1 MTAATFMA
9 VLAGDKSKVS
19 NTTGSSGRVL
29 DSKAEDH
36 VFVYFSDH
44 GAPGIIS
51 MPVGPFVYADQLLS
65 TLRARH
71 AANGFGS
78 MVLYIEACES
88 GSMFEGLLEEDLNI
102 WAVTAANGKESSWGT
117 YCPGQDPSPP
127 PEFTT
132 CLADLFSA
140 AWMEDAEDSDACQE
154 TLQKQFDNVR
164 LRTSQNNTYAQGS
177 HVQHF
182 GTLEMGENHTS
193 AFLGSGTCKYQ
204 PGVVDNARSNAPAA
218 NSRRRDRLPQ
228 RDADLVHLRVAHE
241 RAAPGPAKSH
251 AQRALARE
259 LAARAAVDDAIW
271 AVAADLSSGPVE
283 PAEASR
289 DPRRGGLHLGRASWD
304 ELARAP
310 LWRQAADWAGGWL
323 GRSFQRAGAP
333 DFAGVRP
340 DTRARSARREA
351 ARRVVD
357 ARVAPP
363 SGRARLVDDWDCLR
377 GMVAAWEDA
386 CGPLGQYGMK
396 HSRAFANLCNA
407 GRAPERLRAR
417 AEAVCT
423 VPVRAVL
430 RGEGLVQGAEE

>member
-1 MTAATFMA
+1 MNLQRFVLVAVATTLVATVTARSAFDALIGSEHRSNANGDTWAVLVAGSMGWGNYRHQADVAHAYQVLRKGGIKEDRIITLMYNDVANNAANPHPGKLFNKPGGGDVYDGVVVDYEGEHVTAATFMA

-218 NSRRRDRLPQ
+218 NSRRR
-228 RDADLVHLRVAHE
+228 
-241 RAAPGPAKSH
+241 
-251 AQRALARE
+251 
-259 LAARAAVDDAIW
+259 
-271 AVAADLSSGPVE
+271 
-283 PAEASR
+283 
-289 DPRRGGLHLGRASWD
+289 
-304 ELARAP
+304 
-310 LWRQAADWAGGWL
+310 
-323 GRSFQRAGAP
+323 
-333 DFAGVRP
+333 
-340 DTRARSARREA
+340 
-351 ARRVVD
+351 
-357 ARVAPP
+357 
-363 SGRARLVDDWDCLR
+363 
-377 GMVAAWEDA
+377 
-386 CGPLGQYGMK
+386 
-396 HSRAFANLCNA
+396 
-407 GRAPERLRAR
+407 
-417 AEAVCT
+417 
-423 VPVRAVL
+423 
-430 RGEGLVQGAEE
+430 